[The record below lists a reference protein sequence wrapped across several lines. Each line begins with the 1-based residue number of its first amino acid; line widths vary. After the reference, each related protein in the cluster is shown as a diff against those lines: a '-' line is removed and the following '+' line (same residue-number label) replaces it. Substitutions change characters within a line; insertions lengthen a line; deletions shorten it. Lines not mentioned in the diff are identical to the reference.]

1 MKQETA
7 YKLNTILF
15 VTILGIMGILFFVFP
30 KKERSELEK
39 RELCQM
45 PDFSWHGFFK
55 GKFIDSLDLYYADNF
70 PFRDNFVALSF
81 QIENLRGI
89 QSQKVKFYNE
99 SVNMDA
105 GIDVVE
111 AQNDSLTQDSMA
123 IDSNQIEK
131 PDEFHNEG
139 LAADVQRLSRGLL
152 IYEGMAI
159 QMFGGSK
166 NTAKYL
172 SKMVNE
178 YHRRLGDKVK
188 VHVGVTATHGEY
200 YLPSE
205 YIEEA
210 VSERENIDTIYAH
223 LDSAINAFKVTEEL
237 FKHKDEYIFF
247 NTDHHWTGRGAY
259 YAYVAFCKGAG
270 IEPIPLDK
278 MERGCIPNFL
288 GTLYRKTRDQR
299 LKENQD
305 SVEYFKIPVRYKA
318 YRLYGPDY
326 GKIRNTNL
334 YVEFA
339 KGGNAYGVFLG
350 GDYPAVCV
358 ASTAESER
366 RLLILKNSYGNPIS
380 TYFPSH
386 FERTYIID
394 YRYFKNNLIDF
405 IEKNGVTDLLFFH
418 NSFSANT
425 PSHVDMAKRM
435 MQDSS
440 LSSAH
445 PLPPESIMFPK
456 GDFLARHRP
465 LLEKYK
471 QQHQK
476 NIKKAEA
483 ENTKTTSETPSSPP
497 KRKEEE
503 QIN

>member
-7 YKLNTILF
+7 YRLNALLF
-15 VTILGIMGILFFVFP
+15 VAILGIMGILFFLLP
-30 KKERSELEK
+30 KQERSEVEK
-39 RELCQM
+39 RDLCQI

-55 GKFIDSLDLYYADNF
+55 GKYIDSLDLYYADNF

-81 QIENLRGI
+81 NIENLRGI
-89 QSQKVKFYNE
+89 QSKDIKFYNE
-99 SVNMDA
+99 SVNMDV

-111 AQNDSLTQDSMA
+111 AQNDSLTADSMA
-123 IDSNQIEK
+123 VDSNQVTK
-131 PDEFHNEG
+131 DPNDQFHNEG
-139 LAADVQRLSRGLL
+139 LAEDVQRLSRGLL

-159 QMFGGSK
+159 QMFGGSR
-166 NTAKYL
+166 NTAKYF
-172 SKMVNE
+172 SKMVNQ
-178 YHRRLGDKVK
+178 YQKRLGEKVK
-188 VHVGVTATHGEY
+188 IHVGVTATHGEY
-200 YLPSE
+200 YLPTE

-210 VSERENIDTIYAH
+210 VSERKNIDTIYAY
-223 LDSAINAFKVTEEL
+223 LDTAVNAFKVTEEL

-259 YAYVAFCKGAG
+259 YAYKAFCDGAG
-270 IEPIPLDK
+270 IDAVPMDQ
-278 MERGCIPNFL
+278 MERGVIPNFL

-299 LKENQD
+299 LKENPD

-326 GKIRNTNL
+326 GKIRTTNL

-358 ASTAESER
+358 ASNVESKR

-394 YRYFKNNLIDF
+394 YRYFKNNLLDF
-405 IEKNGVTDLLFFH
+405 IEKNGVTDLVFFH

-425 PSHVDMAKRM
+425 PSHIDMAKRM

-440 LSSAH
+440 FSSAH
-445 PLPPESIMFPK
+445 PLPSKPVMFPK
-456 GDFLARHRP
+456 GNFLVRHRKN
-465 LLEKYK
+465 LEKYK

-476 NIKKAEA
+476 IKATQKQ
-483 ENTKTTSETPSSPP
+483 TTSETPNSP
-497 KRKEEE
+497 KRKEEG
-503 QIN
+503 